1 MMKLTWQFLFVGG
14 LIIASRFVLF
24 AQETSD
30 PAARKVL
37 NEVKANYEKKTT
49 GQMDIQLTISP
60 PEAKAEVQKGKLIHQ
75 GDKYKLELGQQV
87 WYCDGKTVWIHL
99 KDQKEVQIHNAK
111 DESGSSNF
119 LTPRDLLKRY
129 DNGDY
134 LYAMLGTGTENKK
147 AVRYIDF
154 KPRNRDDEFFKLRL
168 SIDAKKPE
176 IVKFE
181 GFSKDGSRY
190 TLDVI
195 QSLSN
200 VKVQPSQFVFQP
212 SANPGVSVEDLR
224 IN

>member
-1 MMKLTWQFLFVGG
+1 MMKLTWQFLFVGL

-49 GQMDIQLTISP
+49 GQMDIQLTITP
-60 PEAKAEVQKGKLIHQ
+60 PEGKTDIQKGKLIHQ
-75 GDKYKLELGQQV
+75 GDKYKLELGQQA
-87 WYCDGKTVWIHL
+87 WYCDGNTVWIHL
-99 KDQKEVQIHNAK
+99 KDQKEVQIHNAR

-119 LTPRDLLKRY
+119 LTPRDLLKKY

-134 LYAMLGTGTENKK
+134 LYAMLGTGVENKK
-147 AVRYIDF
+147 SVRYIEF

-181 GFSKDGSRY
+181 AYSKDGSRF
-190 TLDVI
+190 TLDVL
-195 QSLSN
+195 QSLNN
-200 VKVQPSQFVFQP
+200 VKVQPATFVFQP
-212 SANPGVSVEDLR
+212 SAHPGVALEDLR